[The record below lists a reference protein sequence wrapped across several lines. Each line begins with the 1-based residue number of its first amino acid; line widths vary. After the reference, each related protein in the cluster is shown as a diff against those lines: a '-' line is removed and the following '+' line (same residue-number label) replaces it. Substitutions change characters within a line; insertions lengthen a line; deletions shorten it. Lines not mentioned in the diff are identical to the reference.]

1 MDIWEN
7 ASLTEKGADLQ
18 NKLINVET
26 LKITKV
32 KTGAGKVSAMYLRQ
46 QTEVANPVQELTIQP
61 ATIADD
67 NIIIPV
73 LLDNIGLTESYELWQ
88 VGFYAEDPDEGEQR
102 EKISPQNSRVRATRL
117 YGISILKIQKRIH
130 LS

>member
-18 NKLINVET
+18 NKLINGET

-73 LLDNIGLTESYELWQ
+73 LLDNIGLTESYELW
-88 VGFYAEDPDEGEQR
+88 
-102 EKISPQNSRVRATRL
+102 
-117 YGISILKIQKRIH
+117 
-130 LS
+130 